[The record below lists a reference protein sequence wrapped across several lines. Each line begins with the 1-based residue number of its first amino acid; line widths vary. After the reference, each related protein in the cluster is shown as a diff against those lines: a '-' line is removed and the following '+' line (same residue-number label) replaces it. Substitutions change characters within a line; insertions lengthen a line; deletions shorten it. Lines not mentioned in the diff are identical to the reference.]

1 MTAPIW
7 QYVVMMAFFVLG
19 FILNVVGIALRSHME
34 KEDPKVF
41 VIDNKPLST
50 ASLMFKTLLGLF
62 AAYLSYSL
70 YVWAPGT
77 LSLGIVIVHWTSVMA
92 GYIMAIVNAGKS
104 KEATHGQQVFAIF
117 YTLGMV
123 VALITYGIQCL

>member
-1 MTAPIW
+1 MSAPIW
-7 QYVVMMAFFVLG
+7 QYVVMISFFVFG
-19 FILNVVGIALRSHME
+19 FLLNVVGILLRSYME
-34 KEDPKVF
+34 KEDPKAF
-41 VIDNKPLST
+41 VVTNSPLST

-62 AAYLSYSL
+62 AAYISYSL

-77 LSLGIVIVHWTSVMA
+77 LSLGIVIVHWTSVMV
-92 GYIMAIVNAGKS
+92 GYIMAIINAGKS
-104 KEATHGQQVFAIF
+104 KKATYGQQVFAIF

>member
-1 MTAPIW
+1 MGEPIW

-19 FILNVVGIALRSHME
+19 FILNVLGIALRSYME

-50 ASLMFKTLLGLF
+50 ASLMFKTLLCLF